1 MHITGLYAAL
11 CALIA
16 LVLAA
21 RISLYRNKAHVG
33 LGSGGNAVL
42 EQRIRAL
49 GNFVEYVPL
58 ALILLLVLELDHTQI
73 WLLHVFGIVLVVS
86 RIAHAVGLSASAGKS
101 YGRMFG
107 TMGTWLVLLVMALL
121 LLWKQIALWVIL

>member
-21 RISLYRNKAHVG
+21 RISMYRNKAQVG
-33 LGSGGNAVL
+33 LGSGGDMVL
-42 EQRIRAL
+42 QQRIRAF

-58 ALILLLVLELDHTQI
+58 ALLLLLVLELDHTQI

-86 RIAHAVGLSASAGKS
+86 RVGHGVGLSSSAGKS

-107 TMGTWLVLLVMALL
+107 TLGTWLVLLVMALL
-121 LLWKQIALWVIL
+121 LLWKQLAMWMV